1 MEHKSIVDV
10 LDRAEV
16 IQKAYAS
23 RSAPWRLEFWR
34 NGAAIYDADH
44 QAIFVECDEDIAKA
58 VMETPQVLADLVAEV
73 EALREPYRP
82 WQKIVRTNAAD
93 HYLGLPDIEYHSPDG
108 SHQVHVWESRSA
120 GWTWR
125 ILLQSPRQ
133 DGVLVKQIDS
143 PVGVS
148 SLEMVKRFVCAK
160 MLLEGFPIQIEAL
173 P

>member
-1 MEHKSIVDV
+1 MEHKSIADV
-10 LDRAEV
+10 LDRAEA

-23 RSAPWRLEFWR
+23 RSAPWRLELWR
-34 NGAAIYDADH
+34 DGAAIYDANG
-44 QAIFVECDEDIAKA
+44 QVIFVEGDEGIAKA
-58 VMETPQVLADLVAEV
+58 VMATPQVLTDLVAEIN
-73 EALREPYRP
+73 ALRAPLRP
-82 WQKIVRTNAAD
+82 WQKIVRTNAAE

-108 SHQVHVWESRSA
+108 SHQVHVWESRGA

-125 ILLQSPRQ
+125 ILLQPPRQ
-133 DGVLVKQIDS
+133 NGVLVKQIDS